1 VRFKDSIPLIQIVSN
16 AGQGIKTMKSRFR
29 RRFLLQTLRIFGVLA
44 ILVLLNSALREATG
58 AMQRAGGEKE
68 QIDRILQRYD
78 RVRMDVEQTVRQV
91 HETGELRFSS
101 RDQNFDVVLEPYEMR
116 ASGYQAE
123 EELPGGIRRALPP
136 ASVHTY
142 RGTVPRL
149 WDSEARFTVKERS
162 FEGVVLTP
170 DEWYYIEPLRNF
182 SPSSDP
188 SEMVVYRRSDIRPD
202 ALGVCGTTMAHRIGE
217 ANELIASQVPTAS
230 SGVRTAEIAT
240 EADYEFVTASGGA
253 AAANAAILEILN
265 QVDGIYQ
272 TQLSIALRV
281 VYQHA
286 WSATDDPY
294 TSTAAITMLNEF
306 QNYWNSNFYST
317 PYDLAHMWTGK
328 DMDGST
334 IGIAYIS
341 VVCQARTYSYGVSQR
356 FTSSPGKYI
365 LTAHEIGHNFGAS
378 HPDQASPPQSQCS
391 NTIMN
396 SFVGTGFTFCN
407 FSLSEIS
414 AFLGYSSS
422 CLTSG
427 PAPPS
432 SLTAIAVSSSQ
443 INLSWQDN
451 SPDETSFLIERKTG
465 VGGSWAQVGTTGA
478 DTAYYSDSGL
488 GSNVTYYY
496 RVAAA
501 GSGGT
506 SDYSGEASA
515 TTLSSL
521 PAITTFNP
529 SSGRVGTV
537 VTISGANLNGA
548 TTVRFNVTNSTSFTV
563 LSPTQISATVPAGA
577 TTGAITVI
585 TPLGSGVSSSAFI
598 VTSSRCDI
606 NGDGSVNVL
615 DIQLLINTI
624 LGVPGSPASCDI
636 NSDGITNVLDLQVL
650 INVILGL
657 AGCPG

>member
-1 VRFKDSIPLIQIVSN
+1 VRFPDSIPLIQIASN
-16 AGQGIKTMKSRFR
+16 AGPGIKTMKSRFC
-29 RRFLLQTLRIFGVLA
+29 RRFLLQMSRIFGVIA

-58 AMQRAGGEKE
+58 AMQRAGGERE
-68 QIDRILQRYD
+68 EIDRILQRYD
-78 RVRMDVEQTVRQV
+78 RVRMDVEQTVRRV
-91 HETGELRFSS
+91 HEAGELRFSS
-101 RDQNFDVVLEPYEMR
+101 RDQNFEVVLEPYEMR
-116 ASGYQAE
+116 ASGYRAE
-123 EELPGGIRRALPP
+123 EELPGGIRRTLPP
-136 ASVHTY
+136 EPMHTY

-202 ALGVCGTTMAHRIGE
+202 ALGVCGTTMAHRIVE

-253 AAANAAILEILN
+253 AAANAAIVEILN

-286 WSATDDPY
+286 WSAADDPY
-294 TSTAAITMLNEF
+294 TSASPITMLNEF
-306 QNYWNSNFYST
+306 QSYWNSNFYST
-317 PYDLAHMWTGK
+317 SYDLAHMWTGK

-334 IGIAYIS
+334 IGIAYMS

-356 FTSSPGKYI
+356 FTSAPGKYI

-378 HPDQASPPQSQCS
+378 HPDQASPPQSECS

-396 SFVGTGFTFCN
+396 SFVGTGFTFCS

-414 AFLGYSSS
+414 GFLSSSSS
-422 CLTSG
+422 CLASG
-427 PAPPS
+427 PAAPS
-432 SLTAIAVSSSQ
+432 GLTATSVSSTQ

-451 SPDETSFLIERKTG
+451 SPDETGFVVERKTG
-465 VGGSWAQVGTTGA
+465 AGGSWAQIGTTGA
-478 DTAYYSDSGL
+478 NSTYYSDSGL
-488 GSNVTYYY
+488 ASGATYYY
-496 RVAAA
+496 RVAAT
-501 GSGGT
+501 GSSGPSG
-506 SDYSGEASA
+506 YSNEAYA

-521 PAITTFNP
+521 PVISTFIP

-537 VTISGANLNGA
+537 VTISGTNLSGA
-548 TTVRFNVTNSTSFTV
+548 TAVRFNATNSSDFSV
-563 LSPTQISATVPAGA
+563 LSPTQIQATVPASA
-577 TTGAITVI
+577 TTGTITVV
-585 TPLGSGVSSSAFI
+585 TPLGSGVSLSAFT

-606 NGDGSVNVL
+606 NGDSSVNVL

-624 LGVPGSPASCDI
+624 LGVPGSPGSCDI
-636 NSDGITNVLDLQVL
+636 NSDGMTNVLDLQVL

-657 AGCPG
+657 VGCPG

>member
-1 VRFKDSIPLIQIVSN
+1 LRFKHSIPLIQIVSN
-16 AGQGIKTMKSRFR
+16 AGQGKRTMRSRYC
-29 RRFLLQTLRIFGVLA
+29 RRFLLQTSRVCGLFAV
-44 ILVLLNSALREATG
+44 LVLVNSAPREATG
-58 AMQRAGGEKE
+58 AMQRASGERE

-91 HETGELRFSS
+91 RETGELRFSS
-101 RDQNFDVVLEPYEMR
+101 RDRTFDVVLEPYEIR

-123 EELPGGIRRALPP
+123 EELPGGIRRALPH

-142 RGTVPRL
+142 RGTVPLL
-149 WDSEARFTVKERS
+149 WDSEARFTVKDRS

-170 DEWYYIEPLRNF
+170 DEWYYIEPLLNF

-188 SEMVVYRRSDIRPD
+188 SEMVVYRRSDVRPD

-217 ANELIASQVPTAS
+217 ANELVESQVLTAS

-253 AAANAAILEILN
+253 AAANASILEVLN

-281 VYQHA
+281 SYQHA
-286 WSATDDPY
+286 WSAPDDPY
-294 TSTAAITMLNEF
+294 TSTAPITMLNEF
-306 QNYWNSNFYST
+306 QSYWNSNFYGT
-317 PYDLAHMWTGK
+317 PFDLAHMWTGK

-334 IGIAYIS
+334 IGIAYMS
-341 VVCQARTYSYGVSQR
+341 VVCQARYYSYGVSQR

-365 LTAHEIGHNFGAS
+365 LSAHEIGHNFGAS
-378 HPDQASPPQSQCS
+378 HPDQATPPHSECG

-407 FSLSEIS
+407 FSISEIS
-414 AFLGYSSS
+414 GFLDGSSS

-427 PAPPS
+427 PVAPS
-432 SLTAIAVSSSQ
+432 GLIATAVSSSQ

-465 VGGSWAQVGTTGA
+465 VGGSWAQIGTTVA
-478 DTAYYSDSGL
+478 NTTYYSDSGL

-501 GSGGT
+501 GGSGT
-506 SDYSGEASA
+506 SSYSNEAGA
-515 TTLSSL
+515 TTLAS
-521 PAITTFNP
+521 PPTITTFDP
-529 SSGRVGTV
+529 SSGRVGAV
-537 VTISGANLNGA
+537 VTIYGTNLNGA
-548 TTVRFNVTNSTSFTV
+548 TTVRFNVTNATSFSIQ
-563 LSPTQISATVPAGA
+563 SPTQISATVPTGA
-577 TTGAITVI
+577 TTGTITI
-585 TPLGSGVSSSAFI
+585 MTPVGSGTSAMAFA

-606 NGDGSVNVL
+606 NGDSSVNVL

-624 LGVPGSPASCDI
+624 LGIPGSPASCDI
-636 NSDGITNVLDLQVL
+636 NSDGVTNVLDLQVL

-657 AGCPG
+657 VGCPG